1 LVYSGGVVRPKVPL
15 ISRRKALAVAL
26 EIIDSDGL
34 DALSIRRLAT
44 ALGVNGA
51 SLYHHFSSKEDIVV
65 GVVDL
70 ALAEVRGVGEPGAS
84 WRQWL
89 PENARTLRHALLA
102 HPALLPVVVAAR
114 SHGMGARLL
123 DASAARLM
131 GDGVPS
137 AVVMPLLDALAAF
150 AISSALHE
158 TQSGGPDESA
168 AEEYPAL
175 AKAAAERG
183 LNADQIYDLVITSIL
198 AAIDTA
204 VEQQRA
210 RWMPSIPVPVEGAL

>member
-1 LVYSGGVVRPKVPL
+1 MVYSDDVVRPKVPL
-15 ISRRKALAVAL
+15 ISRRKALEIAL

-44 ALGVNGA
+44 AMGVNGA
-51 SLYHHFSSKEDIVV
+51 SLYHHFSGKEDIVA

-70 ALAEVRGVGEPGAS
+70 AMEEVRGVGAPGAS
-84 WRQWL
+84 WRAWL
-89 PENARTLRHALLA
+89 PENARSLRHALLA
-102 HPALLPVVVAAR
+102 HPALLPVVVGAR
-114 SHGMGARLL
+114 SHGLGARLL

-150 AISSALHE
+150 AISSAMHE
-158 TQSGGPDESA
+158 IRSGDPDESA
-168 AEEYPAL
+168 AREYPAL

-183 LNADQIYDLVITSIL
+183 LSADQIFDLVTTSIL
-198 AAIDTA
+198 EAIDTA

-210 RWMPSIPVPVEGAL
+210 RWMPAIPLPVEGAS